1 MADYFDKV
9 NNDLILDVL
18 KEIGNIGAGNAATSL
33 AKMINKKIDM
43 EVPKVSILDFQDV
56 PTLLGGEEVEVCGIF
71 FKLEGDID
79 GTIMFLVDA
88 ANAHTLIELMMPGMA
103 KSEFDEFTLSALNEI
118 GNILAS
124 SYISSLSGLTNLK
137 IRISVPS
144 LTIDMAAAILSVPA
158 IQFGLI
164 GDKILIIENDFV
176 EEMGSE
182 DVKGFFFMIPDAE
195 SYDTLFG
202 SLGITL

>member
-9 NNDLILDVL
+9 NNELVLDVL

-33 AKMINKKIDM
+33 SKMINKKIDM
-43 EVPKVSILDFQDV
+43 EVPKVSVLDFQEV
-56 PTLLGGEEVEVCGIF
+56 PTMLGGEEVEVCGVF

-79 GTIMFLVDA
+79 GTIMFLVTA
-88 ANAHTLIELMMPGMA
+88 ANAHTLVELLMPGMQQ
-103 KSEFDEFTLSALNEI
+103 SDFDEFTLSALSEI
-118 GNILAS
+118 GNILSS
-124 SYISSLSGLTNLK
+124 SYIASMTGLTNLNV
-137 IRISVPS
+137 RVSPPA

-164 GDKILIIENDFV
+164 GDKVLIIENDFV
-176 EEMGSE
+176 EEMGSD
-182 DVKGFFFMIPDAE
+182 DVKAYFFMIPDAE

-202 SLGITL
+202 SLGITV